1 MFFLIDDVFK
11 FLWIYCKI
19 IFFLIYNII
28 KVGFVDIL
36 RLMGIILDGIV
47 GYFVGELG
55 CGYVDGFLIVE
66 EIVFV
71 VYWRGRCI
79 REFNFLLGGMVVV
92 GKWIIVMVYFF
103 KLGFWFIFF
112 ILWGEELIRY
122 FCYEKKMFMIGY

>member
-1 MFFLIDDVFK
+1 M
-11 FLWIYCKI
+11 
-19 IFFLIYNII
+19 
-28 KVGFVDIL
+28 DIL